1 MGRGTKDTWPPMAS
15 LCCSCLRLLVPA
27 FLLNMGTWTSTCE
40 RTLRGWVRRRCI
52 ANATFCCL
60 IGNNVDRGSHFTGW
74 QLIRLLQ
81 VFESVA
87 TQWVFTTVSLANLLW
102 LFLLGSCP
110 VRCLLCC
117 PLDGETQIW
126 LGDLRLAFCFWWFVF
141 WLWWFASLHATTC
154 VHVEVFL
161 NSFFSCKD
169 RALERDRPYQREK
182 CVCVCYVAFGV
193 VWLFSVFLQWN
204 RDGGWTMYRS
214 HTSSLL

>member
-1 MGRGTKDTWPPMAS
+1 MGRGTKDTWQPMS
-15 LCCSCLRLLVPA
+15 SFSCSCLRLLVPA
-27 FLLNMGTWTSTCE
+27 LVLNMGTGTSTRE
-40 RTLRGWVRRRCI
+40 RTLRGWVRRQYKCD
-52 ANATFCCL
+52 FLCCL
-60 IGNNVDRGSHFTGW
+60 LGNNVDRVSHFTGW

-87 TQWVFTTVSLANLLW
+87 TQWVFTTVSLANPVW

-141 WLWWFASLHATTC
+141 WFLWFATLHATTC

-161 NSFFSCKD
+161 ITAS
-169 RALERDRPYQREK
+169 
-182 CVCVCYVAFGV
+182 
-193 VWLFSVFLQWN
+193 
-204 RDGGWTMYRS
+204 S
-214 HTSSLL
+214 HVRTEP